1 MLKYPQALFSFFAGR
16 AVVVVSAP
24 PPEPAVVAAAQV
36 THFAQEGDHTAYHIR
51 VFSTAG
57 QQWEVSARYSAF
69 EALAR
74 NLEYA
79 NLRA

>member
-1 MLKYPQALFSFFAGR
+1 
-16 AVVVVSAP
+16 VVVVSAP
-24 PPEPAVVAAAQV
+24 PPEPAVVAATQI
-36 THFAQEGDHTAYHIR
+36 THFAQEPHVEGDHAAYHIR
-51 VFSTAG
+51 VFATSG

>member
-1 MLKYPQALFSFFAGR
+1 LFAGR
-16 AVVVVSAP
+16 TVVVVSAP
-24 PPEPAVVAAAQV
+24 PPEPAVVAATQI
-36 THFAQEGDHTAYHIR
+36 THFAQEGDYAAYHVR
-51 VFSTAG
+51 VFATSG